1 MPIPIATQVLA
12 FLQYAAG
19 NSFQLHIADS
29 LGISIKSLSNCIN
42 RVATSLADQA
52 DQFIR
57 FLRTPIKFVKQKLH
71 FPIMAFAACFN
82 FVHFSLQCCNVIPE
96 VGNWLVISECT
107 NFHASSCGH

>member
-29 LGISIKSLSNCIN
+29 LGISQKSLSNCIN

-52 DQFIR
+52 DQFI
-57 FLRTPIKFVKQKLH
+57 H
-71 FPIMAFAACFN
+71 FPENADKIRQAKAAFSNHGFCSLFQ
-82 FVHFSLQCCNVIPE
+82 FCPLLFTMLQCDSGGRQL
-96 VGNWLVISECT
+96 VGD
-107 NFHASSCGH
+107 F